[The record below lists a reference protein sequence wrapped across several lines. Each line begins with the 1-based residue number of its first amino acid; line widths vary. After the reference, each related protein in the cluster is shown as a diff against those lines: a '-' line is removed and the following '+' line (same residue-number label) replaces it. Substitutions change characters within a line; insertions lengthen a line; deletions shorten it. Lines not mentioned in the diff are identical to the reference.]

1 MAEAKEDEPKKETPV
16 QWPQDAAAS
25 TGSDLGPPLVSL
37 LKQVDLL
44 PGEESKNFLEAAI
57 TGSSKEVTVV
67 KSGALALSKYWAAA
81 LGLSGAS
88 AAVAPLV
95 NKEFWDKL
103 PPQAQL
109 GFFLACG
116 LIASTCVLGLCYLLA
131 SDVRGRA
138 SATTEQIGQRA
149 AIVSEFLRTSQAMQN
164 RTWEGDA
171 VLRFLTTAVATDGS
185 IKAKIGEKWE
195 PIRGFERRNGQVGI
209 AYAGAWKPLAEL
221 SEFKVG
227 DDDPPEPVPTP
238 VSSKDSKPPDNGA
251 PDLGKA
257 AKDFGDAVV
266 KWFEVPR
273 N

>member
-1 MAEAKEDEPKKETPV
+1 MAEAKKEEPETFSPV

-25 TGSDLGPPLVSL
+25 TDSDLGPPLVSL
-37 LKQVDLL
+37 LKQVGLL
-44 PGEESKNFLEAAI
+44 PGDESKGFIKAAI

-67 KSGALALSKYWAAA
+67 KSGALAVSKYWAAA
-81 LGLSGAS
+81 LGISGAS

-95 NKEFWDKL
+95 NKDYWDAL
-103 PPQAQL
+103 PAQAQM

-149 AIVSEFLRTSQAMQN
+149 VIVSEFLRTAQTMQN
-164 RTWEGDA
+164 RQWEGDA
-171 VLRFLTTAVATDGS
+171 VLRFLTNAVATDGS
-185 IKAKIGEKWE
+185 IQAKIGEKWE
-195 PIRGFERRNGQVGI
+195 PIRGFERRKGQVGI

-221 SEFKVG
+221 SEFQVG
-227 DDDPPEPVPTP
+227 EVDPPKPVAAPD
-238 VSSKDSKPPDNGA
+238 SSKDPKPPDNGA

-257 AKDFGDAVV
+257 AKDFGDAIV
-266 KWFEVPR
+266 KWLEGPR
-273 N
+273 P